1 LPGRNSSP
9 QLDKDCVATYRY
21 QPEKATPVYRC
32 YSDLYPGPDDTSQ
45 VAKMFLTVAI
55 KHLTGTKHQNDKK
68 VIMKKVRLWAE
79 AAMREVNRGKGWDE
93 G

>member
-1 LPGRNSSP
+1 
-9 QLDKDCVATYRY
+9 
-21 QPEKATPVYRC
+21 
-32 YSDLYPGPDDTSQ
+32 
-45 VAKMFLTVAI
+45 MFLTVAI